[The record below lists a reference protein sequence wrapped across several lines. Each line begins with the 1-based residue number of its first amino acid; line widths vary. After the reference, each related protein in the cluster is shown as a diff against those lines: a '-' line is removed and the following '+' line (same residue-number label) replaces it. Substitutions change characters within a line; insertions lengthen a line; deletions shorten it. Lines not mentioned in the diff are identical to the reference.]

1 MIRILSFTYNHSR
14 FFTLSVCYGDFAMT
28 FYKKNVT
35 PLLLSTSCLIL
46 LLFLAGCS
54 RTTSHEVIK
63 YENDKLNTTPHALV
77 PGFEPGEAG
86 NKILV
91 SVNGQGLAPV
101 TGTRQQ
107 KKLLAERAAIIDG
120 YRKLSERLGG
130 MILSAYSQAGKN
142 NISVDQ
148 VTTETNTYLR
158 GAQVAFVSHDDGI
171 ARANIRVYLAP
182 REFKFYNGSSTSRSL
197 LGGTTGAV
205 TGAAAGSA
213 TATALGQNSATLE
226 ALGGTGGAMALGAGA
241 GAIAGSALMEE

>member
-1 MIRILSFTYNHSR
+1 
-14 FFTLSVCYGDFAMT
+14 MT

-35 PLLLSTSCLIL
+35 QLLLNAACLIL
-46 LLFLAGCS
+46 LLSFCGC

-63 YENDKLNTTPHALV
+63 YDNERVNTTPHALV
-77 PGFEPGEAG
+77 PGLEPGEAG

-91 SVNGQGLAPV
+91 SVNGQGLEPA

-120 YRKLSERLGG
+120 YRRLSERLGG
-130 MILSAYSQAGKN
+130 MILNAYSQAGKN

-197 LGGTTGAV
+197 LGSTTGGVA
-205 TGAAAGSA
+205 GAAAGSA

-241 GAIAGSALMEE
+241 GALTGAALMEE

>member
-1 MIRILSFTYNHSR
+1 
-14 FFTLSVCYGDFAMT
+14 MT

-35 PLLLSTSCLIL
+35 LLLLSASSLIFL
-46 LLFLAGCS
+46 LLFFIGCS

-63 YENDKLNTTPHALV
+63 YENDRLNTTPHALI

-91 SVNGQGLAPV
+91 SVNGQGLEPV
-101 TGTRQQ
+101 TGTKQQ

-142 NISVDQ
+142 NLSVDQ

-171 ARANIRVYLAP
+171 AMANIRVYLAP
-182 REFKFYNGSSTSRSL
+182 REYKFYQGSSTSRSV
-197 LGGTTGAV
+197 LGSTTGAV
-205 TGAAAGSA
+205 AGAAAGSA

-241 GAIAGSALMEE
+241 GALSGAALMEE

>member
-1 MIRILSFTYNHSR
+1 
-14 FFTLSVCYGDFAMT
+14 MT
-28 FYKKNVT
+28 VYKKRVT
-35 PLLLSTSCLIL
+35 LLMLSASSLILL
-46 LLFLAGCS
+46 LLFLAWCS

-91 SVNGQGLAPV
+91 SVNGQGLAPA

-120 YRKLSERLGG
+120 YRRLSERLGG

-142 NISVDQ
+142 NLSVDQ

-182 REFKFYNGSSTSRSL
+182 REYKFYQGSSTSRSV
-197 LGGTTGAV
+197 LGST
-205 TGAAAGSA
+205 TGAAAGAAAGAA

-241 GAIAGSALMEE
+241 GALTGAALMEE